1 MKQEQQSMED
11 IPRAGW
17 VERYAAETLK
27 LKPELNPLDAVREAL
42 SAFPDTTGL
51 KPENA
56 AEAMFAIEQL
66 VELSKSEGS

>member
-1 MKQEQQSMED
+1 MAD
-11 IPRAGW
+11 IPRADW

-56 AEAMFAIEQL
+56 AEAMFAVEQL